1 MSDCKIILC
10 SPWTEESL
18 TDLYLLYL
26 PLMDH
31 EAIGLYQVLR
41 IMAEVSC
48 SQEELVQASG
58 LSSSRFV
65 QARKNLE
72 QFHLLKTY
80 HDIQSQS

>member
-41 IMAEVSC
+41 IMAEVSL
-48 SQEELVQASG
+48 Q
-58 LSSSRFV
+58 
-65 QARKNLE
+65 
-72 QFHLLKTY
+72 LKTDFLL
-80 HDIQSQS
+80 HLFFRTILMFQQTK